1 MQCVSEFKVSHAD
14 ISGTIVRSANT
25 IFGQNWQIL
34 PDGNVDEDDEAN
46 QSDEDSEDENTAI
59 SSTTLIRK
67 RKSVGDSTYIF
78 PSKWCILMYLQD
90 AYLLNTKHVASYLA
104 NKGDNVMTVGSPVAL
119 QLRAPPPQSK
129 RKSPCAQVI
138 SL

>member
-46 QSDEDSEDENTAI
+46 QSNEDSGDENTAI

-67 RKSVGDSTYIF
+67 RKSVGDLTYIF
-78 PSKWCILMYLQD
+78 PSK
-90 AYLLNTKHVASYLA
+90 
-104 NKGDNVMTVGSPVAL
+104 
-119 QLRAPPPQSK
+119 
-129 RKSPCAQVI
+129 
-138 SL
+138 